1 MFFGKNKTSLKL
13 VKPHPELLQGC
24 EYHIIENAFNPK
36 KIKMGSGLAK
46 LYLRSPDGEEYLVEG
61 NISKIKEMF
70 SAAKT
75 YESLQGRIFKVK
87 RSVASLMENQ
97 LLKEISPC
105 QYDEKLQLGNG
116 ISEHYFIQKN
126 NDKIVKIYG
135 NSNQIKTL
143 FEEVV
148 IPQKIQPKP
157 VLPQTKIEIVEK
169 VIIKETTPVI
179 GAQGFQG
186 EKGDQGPQGERGP
199 MGLQG
204 PKGERGPQG
213 EQGEIGARGPKG
225 DHGEP
230 GLQGIQGPKGENGD
244 KGDQGDQGL
253 VGPRGP
259 KGDQGI
265 QGIQGEKGE
274 QGIPGKDGDR
284 GEIGPQGPV
293 GTQGLRGEKG
303 DKGDRGPVGPE
314 GPAGPRGEQG
324 PVGPAGNDGNS
335 PVVEAQFPLILED
348 GKLSFDSD
356 HVAGILD
363 QFKNTDIQNALN
375 NIAKSNIP
383 GGGAVGIVTK
393 DSFGNDKRI
402 IKSVS
407 DLIFTGSGVNI
418 IPRRKNVEINIPGG
432 GSGTSGV
439 SSIIAGTG
447 ITISPSG
454 GTGNVTINAT
464 ATGVTYYYQSTK
476 PTDPGIT
483 MGFRWMASDTGI
495 EYVYINDGNSSQWIQ
510 PTNTGGSSTTS
521 ISILATTTVTGATY
535 SALPTD
541 YYIGVS
547 YSGPVTITLPSSP
560 ETGREIVVKDESGNA
575 GNGVNRYITI
585 VGATA
590 SHKIDNQSS
599 AIINLD
605 NAALNFIYRNGW
617 RII

>member
-157 VLPQTKIEIVEK
+157 VLPQTKIEVVEK

-213 EQGEIGARGPKG
+213 EQGEIGDRGPKG

-230 GLQGIQGPKGENGD
+230 GLQGIQGPKGEKGD

-303 DKGDRGPVGPE
+303 DKGDRGSVGPE

-418 IPRRKNVEINIPGG
+418 IPRRKNVEINIPGSSG
-432 GSGTSGV
+432 GGGISSVNGISGDTFGNVNVKSLINGASVLSLGATGSVLLPNGAMLGDAFNTGYGIDLKAPTGGLGYAELV
-439 SSIIAGTG
+439 SNDLNSYVYVSNNEIGIG
-447 ITISPSG
+447 ITSYIWTFDNTGALSLPVGGYFKFANGTTQGFAAPKFTEATSAPSIQ
-454 GTGNVTINAT
+454 V
-464 ATGVTYYYQSTK
+464 
-476 PTDPGIT
+476 PGD
-483 MGFRWMASDTGI
+483 RWF
-495 EYVYINDGNSSQWIQ
+495 N
-510 PTNTGGSSTTS
+510 TNTG
-521 ISILATTTVTGATY
+521 ILYTAITGA
-535 SALPTD
+535 SG
-541 YYIGVS
+541 YIWVQ
-547 YSGPVTITLPSSP
+547 L
-560 ETGREIVVKDESGNA
+560 
-575 GNGVNRYITI
+575 
-585 VGATA
+585 
-590 SHKIDNQSS
+590 
-599 AIINLD
+599 
-605 NAALNFIYRNGW
+605 
-617 RII
+617 